1 MKNVL
6 KILAMVGKIL
16 VYVLVVLGSL
26 LSLVTAYIVLAP
38 DDLPKPFRLSYMYP
52 TPTLSET
59 PIPGTETV
67 VATDTMETKPG
78 AGVMVDTGTKIINL
92 AQNGGNKYIRID
104 VVLEFAQPVE
114 PTPAKKAASSEGGDT
129 AAVTAATELTNEI
142 NARLPMVNDTVIT
155 LLSSKTFDELYTS
168 TGKEALRGELMQK
181 LQAMMP
187 EYKIIG
193 VYFTEFVVE

>member
-52 TPTLSET
+52 TPTMSVTTTAGAEAAT
-59 PIPGTETV
+59 PTES
-67 VATDTMETKPG
+67 METKPG

-104 VVLEFAQPVE
+104 VVLEFAQPIE
-114 PTPAKKAASSEGGDT
+114 PTPAKKAASSEGDT